1 MLDSEAVKDIFHSD
15 RGTVGPGVGCPSV
28 QGFLYMH
35 HAFLF
40 VPLIA
45 LILFLLLPWPYALA
59 LYIPIAGVSLL
70 GYWKAL
76 QAQRRP
82 PAVGEQAMIGGRAE
96 VVSSKKGEL
105 EVHYRGE
112 TWRAVSLQALE
123 RGQEVVI
130 EGVEGLTLRVAPLS
144 QPAEDPVH

>member
-1 MLDSEAVKDIFHSD
+1 
-15 RGTVGPGVGCPSV
+15 
-28 QGFLYMH
+28 MH

-45 LILFLLLPWPYALA
+45 LILFLLLPWPLALA

-82 PAVGEQAMIGGRAE
+82 PVVGERAMIGERAE
-96 VVSSKKGEL
+96 VINSKSEEI
-105 EVHYRGE
+105 EVRYRGE
-112 TWRAVSLQALE
+112 TWRAVSSQAVQ

-130 EGVEGLTLRVAPLS
+130 EGIEGLTLRVEPLS
-144 QPAEDPVH
+144 QPTEDPVQ

>member
-1 MLDSEAVKDIFHSD
+1 
-15 RGTVGPGVGCPSV
+15 
-28 QGFLYMH
+28 MH

-40 VPLIA
+40 VPLTA

-82 PAVGEQAMIGGRAE
+82 PIVGEGAMDRRAGRG
-96 VVSSKKGEL
+96 SQFKT
-105 EVHYRGE
+105 R
-112 TWRAVSLQALE
+112 RA
-123 RGQEVVI
+123 
-130 EGVEGLTLRVAPLS
+130 
-144 QPAEDPVH
+144 

>member
-1 MLDSEAVKDIFHSD
+1 
-15 RGTVGPGVGCPSV
+15 
-28 QGFLYMH
+28 MH

-59 LYIPIAGVSLL
+59 LYVPIAGVSLL

-76 QAQRRP
+76 QVQRRP
-82 PAVGEQAMIGGRAE
+82 PVIGKRAMIGGHAE
-96 VVSSKKGEL
+96 VVSSKQGEL

-112 TWRAVSLQALE
+112 TWWATSSQTLQ

-130 EGVEGLTLRVAPLS
+130 EGIEGLTLRVEPLS
-144 QPAEDPVH
+144 QPAEDPVQ

>member
-1 MLDSEAVKDIFHSD
+1 
-15 RGTVGPGVGCPSV
+15 
-28 QGFLYMH
+28 MH

-59 LYIPIAGVSLL
+59 LYVPIAGVSLL

-82 PAVGEQAMIGGRAE
+82 PAVGKRAMIGEQAE
-96 VVSSKKGEL
+96 VISSKSEET
-105 EVHYRGE
+105 EVRYRGE
-112 TWRAVSLQALE
+112 TWRAVSSQALQ
-123 RGQEVVI
+123 RGQEVII
-130 EGVEGLTLRVAPLS
+130 EDVEGLTLRVAPLS
-144 QPAEDPVH
+144 QPAEDPVQ

>member
-1 MLDSEAVKDIFHSD
+1 
-15 RGTVGPGVGCPSV
+15 
-28 QGFLYMH
+28 MH

-76 QAQRRP
+76 QALRRP
-82 PAVGEQAMIGGRAE
+82 PLIGERAMIGGRAE
-96 VVSSKKGEL
+96 VVSSKSEEI
-105 EVHYRGE
+105 EVRYRGE
-112 TWRAVSLQALE
+112 TWRAVSSQALQ

-130 EGVEGLTLRVAPLS
+130 EGIEGLTLRVEPLS
-144 QPAEDPVH
+144 QPTENPAQ